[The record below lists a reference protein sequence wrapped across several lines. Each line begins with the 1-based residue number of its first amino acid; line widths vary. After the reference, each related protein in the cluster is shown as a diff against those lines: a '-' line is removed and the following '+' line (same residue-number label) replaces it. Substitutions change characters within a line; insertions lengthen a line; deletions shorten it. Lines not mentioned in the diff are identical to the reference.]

1 MHSGKLVPMNTHWFA
16 SMMINYCNTPD
27 CNEIVIGSISTLK
40 IDTKNTH
47 IQHFTVS
54 VEAVCILGTV
64 SVRHRANLP
73 PATSRALSQQLWP
86 SDLQAMYEIWIIPR
100 WGRKRPRILCCVC
113 GKRDGSVSERGWG
126 DCLWDGKGMRNHYHC
141 RVFMSPVLIWTHMLK
156 YGCHPFTRVFTPMQT
171 KRWTHR
177 LINTAG
183 VGVLKTAVPP
193 KSHLRLGSKASRS
206 SMLKFSILNLR

>member
-113 GKRDGSVSERGWG
+113 GKRDGSVSERLRWLLMGWQ
-126 DCLWDGKGMRNHYHC
+126 RNEKPLPLS
-141 RVFMSPVLIWTHMLK
+141 RVYVTCAYMNTH
-156 YGCHPFTRVFTPMQT
+156 
-171 KRWTHR
+171 
-177 LINTAG
+177 A
-183 VGVLKTAVPP
+183 
-193 KSHLRLGSKASRS
+193 
-206 SMLKFSILNLR
+206 